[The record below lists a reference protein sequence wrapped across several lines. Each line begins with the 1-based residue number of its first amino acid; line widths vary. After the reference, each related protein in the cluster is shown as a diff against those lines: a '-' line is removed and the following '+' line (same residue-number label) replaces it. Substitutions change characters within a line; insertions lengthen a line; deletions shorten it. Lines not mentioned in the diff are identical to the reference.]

1 MPFRPRLSNVE
12 VMEHSD
18 DTRARVASPRP
29 PTTATTVA
37 YDHEWAGEV
46 RTALRCAAALL
57 ALLLCIDG
65 AAGSLTWWRGLLWSA
80 LALLLL
86 LVLYPAKVSAGDGW
100 LATRRL
106 LRTRRVHTDLL
117 VAVRPLDGVNQ
128 RLVLRDLLGNR
139 VEIDPEVLVRNPA
152 LWHRL
157 DDGARHSLAGG
168 TLRCG
173 TTALDRLAR
182 RLDRDTALAVFR
194 ASGLE

>member
-1 MPFRPRLSNVE
+1 
-12 VMEHSD
+12 MEHSD
-18 DTRARVASPRP
+18 DTRRRVASPQP
-29 PTTATTVA
+29 PTATTVA
-37 YDHEWAGEV
+37 YDREWAGEV
-46 RTALRCAAALL
+46 RTAARCAAALL

-86 LVLYPAKVSAGDGW
+86 LVLFPAMVSAGDGW
-100 LATRRL
+100 LASRRL

-117 VAVRPLDGVNQ
+117 VAVRPLEGVDQ

-157 DDGARHSLAGG
+157 DDGARRSRAGG

-173 TTALDRLAR
+173 TAALDQLAR
-182 RLDRDTALAVFR
+182 RLDRETALAVFR
-194 ASGLE
+194 ASGME